1 MVSVGFPGAAAG
13 QVKKG
18 DSKRG
23 PFIKSGSGNKYNN
36 NLKPAVHRDKGRDC
50 HQITYEKAQTKA
62 EFLRQS

>member
-23 PFIKSGSGNKYNN
+23 TFIKSGSGNKYNN
-36 NLKPAVHRDKGRDC
+36 NRDKGRDC